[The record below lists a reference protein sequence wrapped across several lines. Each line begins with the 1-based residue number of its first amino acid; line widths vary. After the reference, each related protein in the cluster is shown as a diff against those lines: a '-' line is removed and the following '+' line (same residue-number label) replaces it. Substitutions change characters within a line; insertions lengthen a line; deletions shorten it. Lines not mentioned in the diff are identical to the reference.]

1 MWKQEC
7 NEWAKSKQCWD
18 KGERKW
24 GEEKNT
30 QIRTLSTRQHSS
42 MSYPELEGHAAGD
55 QQKIQP
61 SQGATKQKNINCN
74 GPSSDWLWHSYGCT
88 VCFFLFLKNDG
99 YGNFG
104 SRSTQPVSAGT
115 RQGYHPLRHLS
126 FMALSFILHFLTH
139 LLNEPKNMGGKHI
152 GFPVES
158 KTKEK

>member
-1 MWKQEC
+1 M
-7 NEWAKSKQCWD
+7 NEQKASNAEIKGREN
-18 KGERKW
+18 GERKKTLKSEPW
-24 GEEKNT
+24 VQGSTAPWAT
-30 QIRTLSTRQHSS
+30 QSWRAMLLGTSRRSS
-42 MSYPELEGHAAGD
+42 PHKE
-55 QQKIQP
+55 QQSK
-61 SQGATKQKNINCN
+61 KNINCN

-126 FMALSFILHFLTH
+126 FVALSFILHFLTH
-139 LLNEPKNMGGKHI
+139 LLNEPKNMCGKHI
-152 GFPVES
+152 GFPMES